1 MAIGT
6 TLPAAEAALDDLQT
20 AITALQADQ
29 PEVLTFTLNDAYR
42 VVVNPAGT
50 IISITPV

>member
-6 TLPAAEAALDDLQT
+6 TLPAAIDALVDLQT
-20 AITALQADQ
+20 AINALQVDQ
-29 PEVLTFTLNDAYR
+29 PEVLTFVLGAYR
-42 VVVNPAGT
+42 VVVNPAGI

>member
-6 TLPAAEAALDDLQT
+6 TLPAAVAALEDLQD

-29 PEVLTFTLNDAYR
+29 PEVLTFELGNYR
-42 VVVNPAGT
+42 VVVNPARV
-50 IISITPV
+50 IISITPL

>member
-6 TLPAAEAALDDLQT
+6 TLPAAVTALTALQT

-29 PEVLTFTLNDAYR
+29 PEVLTFELGNYR
-42 VVVNPAGT
+42 VVVNPAGL
-50 IISITPV
+50 IISITTL

>member
-6 TLPAAEAALDDLQT
+6 TLPAAVTALDDLQV
-20 AITALQADQ
+20 AITALQVDQ
-29 PEVLTFTLNDAYR
+29 PEVLTFTLGAYR

-50 IISITPV
+50 IISITTV